1 MDSKQ
6 ETQETKKGYL
16 EVILAV
22 GLWGLNSGITVR
34 LINMSAFLLYP
45 IASLFGF
52 LVVAGEL
59 ARKKRLSEALNV
71 SRKPMLLL
79 VGLLVFL
86 NNGSFYYA
94 IQNTTIANAI
104 LLHYLA
110 PLLVILVAPLAIKE
124 EARSKNKL
132 LIALIGLLGMFIILS
147 PQAGAINIGIIAGLA
162 SAVFYAAHVLI
173 EKKLTVNVEP
183 LVEVFYKN
191 SVAAALSVIAIP
203 IVISQGLFNFEEIAK
218 IAFLGITALGFG
230 FVLFFR
236 GLGKISSQN
245 AMVLTYLETVIAI
258 ALGFVFFGEAI
269 EMNTILGGLLIIGAG
284 IAVIKIKD

>member
-6 ETQETKKGYL
+6 GAQETRKGYL
-16 EVILAV
+16 EVISAV

-34 LINMSAFLLYP
+34 LINISAFLFYP

-59 ARKKRLSEALNV
+59 VRKKKLSKALNV

-110 PLLVILVAPLAIKE
+110 PLLVVLVAPLTIRE
-124 EARSKNKL
+124 EERSKKKL
-132 LIALIGLLGMFIILS
+132 AMALVGLLGISIILS
-147 PQAGAINIGIIAGLA
+147 PQINAINIGIIAGLM

-173 EKKLTVNVEP
+173 EKKLTASVES
-183 LVEVFYKN
+183 LIAVFYKN
-191 SVAAALSVIAIP
+191 SVAAVLSVIAIP
-203 IVISQGLFNFEEIAK
+203 IVISQGLFTFEEISK
-218 IAFLGITALGFG
+218 VVFLGVTALGIG

-258 ALGFVFFGEAI
+258 ALGAVVFKETISA
-269 EMNTILGGLLIIGAG
+269 NVILGGLLIIGAG
-284 IAVIKIKD
+284 VATIKIKD

>member
-1 MDSKQ
+1 MKT
-6 ETQETKKGYL
+6 EIKTGYR
-16 EVILAV
+16 EIGAAV
-22 GLWGLNSGITVR
+22 MLWGINSGITAR
-34 LINMSAFLLYP
+34 LISMSSFLFYP
-45 IASLFGF
+45 IASLCGLF
-52 LVVAGEL
+52 VVAGEL
-59 ARKKRLSEALNV
+59 IRKKKLVEVWFVRQKAT
-71 SRKPMLLL
+71 LLL
-79 VGLLVFL
+79 VGLLIFL

-94 IQNTTIANAI
+94 IQNTTIANAV

-110 PLLVILVAPLAIKE
+110 PLLVVLTAPLIIKE
-124 EARSKNKL
+124 ENRSKKKL
-132 LIALIGLLGMFIILS
+132 AIALVGLLGMFIILS
-147 PQAGAINIGIIAGLA
+147 PQIGAINIGIIAGLL
-162 SAVFYAAHVLI
+162 SAVFYASHTLI
-173 EKKLTVNVEP
+173 EKKLTASVEP

-203 IVISQGLFNFEEIAK
+203 IIISQGLFEFGEMAK

-258 ALGFVFFGEAI
+258 ALGAVIFKEAI
-269 EMNTILGGLLIIGAG
+269 GVNVILGGLLIIGSG

>member
-1 MDSKQ
+1 MSLN
-6 ETQETKKGYL
+6 ETQKGYH

-22 GLWGLNSGITVR
+22 ALWGLNSGIVVR
-34 LINMSAFLLYP
+34 LISISAFLFYP

-59 ARKKRLSEALNV
+59 ARKKKLSRALNI
-71 SRKPMLLL
+71 SQKPMLLL

-110 PLLVILVAPLAIKE
+110 PLLVILVAPLVIKKE
-124 EARSKNKL
+124 KRSKKKL
-132 LIALIGLLGMFIILS
+132 VTALIGLLGMFIILS
-147 PQAGAINIGIIAGLA
+147 PQIGAINIGIIAGLL
-162 SAVFYAAHVLI
+162 SAVFYAANVLI
-173 EKKLTVNVEP
+173 EKKLTASVEP
-183 LVEVFYKN
+183 LIAVFYKN
-191 SVAAALSVIAIP
+191 SVAASLSVVAIP
-203 IVISQGLFNFEEIAK
+203 IVISQGLFTFEEISK
-218 IAFLGITALGFG
+218 IAFLGVTALGFG

-236 GLGKISSQN
+236 GLGKVSSQN

-258 ALGFVFFGEAI
+258 ALGAVIFKEAI
-269 EMNTILGGLLIIGAG
+269 GVNVILGGLLIIGSG